1 MQSNGRLNDSAND
14 SRLNN
19 SRLNNSRANASHLH
33 KTKKPFTQPQQLAVK
48 IHLVTGKHLCSSEQ
62 QSSSER
68 MCRGGR
74 GLSCSATFVYI
85 YIYSP
90 LKKLPTQGPLLPH
103 QYQSQDCTYRNPSNL
118 VYHKMSVY
126 DFSFMIPFI
135 LYSLKELRLGLN
147 CLMKLLPYGTQ
158 SITRNLG
165 MYTYIL
171 NFLLCISNANSI
183 LT

>member
-1 MQSNGRLNDSAND
+1 
-14 SRLNN
+14 
-19 SRLNNSRANASHLH
+19 
-33 KTKKPFTQPQQLAVK
+33 
-48 IHLVTGKHLCSSEQ
+48 
-62 QSSSER
+62 
-68 MCRGGR
+68 
-74 GLSCSATFVYI
+74 
-85 YIYSP
+85 
-90 LKKLPTQGPLLPH
+90 
-103 QYQSQDCTYRNPSNL
+103 

>member
-1 MQSNGRLNDSAND
+1 M
-14 SRLNN
+14 
-19 SRLNNSRANASHLH
+19 
-33 KTKKPFTQPQQLAVK
+33 
-48 IHLVTGKHLCSSEQ
+48 
-62 QSSSER
+62 
-68 MCRGGR
+68 
-74 GLSCSATFVYI
+74 SCSATFVYI

-90 LKKLPTQGPLLPH
+90 LKKLPTQGPLRGLPVNLRFT
-103 QYQSQDCTYRNPSNL
+103 QGASTRQDYITCTIPDLDRLLGTLKETLVKS

>member
-1 MQSNGRLNDSAND
+1 MQRD
-14 SRLNN
+14 
-19 SRLNNSRANASHLH
+19 
-33 KTKKPFTQPQQLAVK
+33 V
-48 IHLVTGKHLCSSEQ
+48 C
-62 QSSSER
+62 
-68 MCRGGR
+68 
-74 GLSCSATFVYI
+74 I
-85 YIYSP
+85 YIHIQP
-90 LKKLPTQGPLLPH
+90 LKKITPSRSPSGTARKPSVYSRGFYPTRTTLTVYHTRSRSVTG
-103 QYQSQDCTYRNPSNL
+103 YTYRNPSNL

>member
-1 MQSNGRLNDSAND
+1 MN
-14 SRLNN
+14 
-19 SRLNNSRANASHLH
+19 
-33 KTKKPFTQPQQLAVK
+33 
-48 IHLVTGKHLCSSEQ
+48 
-62 QSSSER
+62 SSER
-68 MCRGGR
+68 MNRGGGDQVAALR
-74 GLSCSATFVYI
+74 QYI
-85 YIYSP
+85 YTYTAPQKNSV
-90 LKKLPTQGPLLPH
+90 LKGLLPTRASLTVYHTRSRSVTG
-103 QYQSQDCTYRNPSNL
+103 YTYRNPSNL

>member
-1 MQSNGRLNDSAND
+1 MSGDDGVNDGVND
-14 SRLNN
+14 EKNDGVN
-19 SRLNNSRANASHLH
+19 TSHH
-33 KTKKPFTQPQQLAVK
+33 RKTKKPFTQPAA
-48 IHLVTGKHLCSSEQ
+48 GSSEHLCSSE
-62 QSSSER
+62 R
-68 MCRGGR
+68 LDRGGWGSSR
-74 GLSCSATFVYI
+74 VASSIYI

-103 QYQSQDCTYRNPSNL
+103 QYQSQDCTYKNPSNL

>member
-1 MQSNGRLNDSAND
+1 MF
-14 SRLNN
+14 
-19 SRLNNSRANASHLH
+19 
-33 KTKKPFTQPQQLAVK
+33 KQPGNLA
-48 IHLVTGKHLCSSEQ
+48 TWQPAQDPPQEPAAGSSEHLCSSERLN
-62 QSSSER
+62 SSER
-68 MCRGGR
+68 MSRGGVGVKSSR
-74 GLSCSATFVYI
+74 VVSI
-85 YIYSP
+85 YIHIQP
-90 LKKLPTQGPLLPH
+90 LKKITHSRGFYPTSTNPRTVYHTRSRSVTG
-103 QYQSQDCTYRNPSNL
+103 YTYRNPSNL

-165 MYTYIL
+165 LYTYTKY
-171 NFLLCISNANSI
+171 FLLCISITNSI